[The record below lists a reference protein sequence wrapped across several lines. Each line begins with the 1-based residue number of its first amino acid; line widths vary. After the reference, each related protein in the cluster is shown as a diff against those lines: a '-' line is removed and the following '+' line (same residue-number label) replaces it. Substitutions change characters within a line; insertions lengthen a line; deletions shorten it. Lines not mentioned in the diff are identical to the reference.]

1 MATVVWTKRAKAMR
15 RSFYHNGVIE
25 FGLTTAEKTAQII
38 EDIADDLSRWPET
51 GFPEPLL
58 KGTIPLYRS
67 RHINK
72 RYKIIY
78 WYDEPNDTVV
88 IEDIWDSRRSPEN
101 LTKRMKKQ

>member
-1 MATVVWTKRAKAMR
+1 MAKVIWTKPAHAVR
-15 RSFYHNGVIE
+15 RKFYLQGMKE
-25 FGLTTAEKTAQII
+25 FGEFTANKTDEII
-38 EDIADDLSRWPET
+38 KTLEDELSRWPVS

-58 KGTIPLYRS
+58 RGLVPFYRA

-88 IEDIWDSRRSPEN
+88 IEDIWDSRRSPQH
-101 LTKRMKKQ
+101 LVRRLRK